1 MALPQQAT
9 KHHLATAQKLAALV
23 AAEADQIDCE
33 RQFSP
38 ELAASIADEGFFR
51 LLVPKSLGGS
61 EVPHPEFLNI
71 LEVFAQVDGSTGWCV
86 NQNNVFAT
94 SSSVMPEEIAHQIW
108 DESRAVVTNGPP
120 MSNVKAIPVDGG
132 YMLSGN
138 WNFSSGSPHA
148 TWIAALAPVGHQDQ
162 QMDAS
167 LDRSGTRM
175 MLMPRKDVTFLDSW
189 HVPGLR
195 GTGSFSF
202 ELKDMFI
209 PASRSYDPNV
219 PARESGPL
227 YAIPRTLLFASG
239 FATVALGVARA
250 SLDTAMDLSGTKTP
264 SRSRRLLRDQSTTHR
279 LIGEGE
285 ALWRSAKAFLR
296 ESATAMWDSV
306 CEDRSLS
313 TETRIRLRLASTH
326 AIQTAGQVTDI
337 AYNLCGS
344 SAIFEENPIQRRFQ
358 DIHVITQHVQGRPTH
373 YETAGQF
380 FLGVEPEGNF

>member
-1 MALPQQAT
+1 MAIPQQDT
-9 KHHLATAQKLAALV
+9 KHYLDTAQKLAALV
-23 AAEADQIDCE
+23 AAEADQIDSE
-33 RQFSP
+33 RQLSP
-38 ELAASIADEGFFR
+38 ELAAAIADEGFFR

-61 EVPHPEFLNI
+61 ELAHPDFLKI
-71 LEVFAQVDGSTGWCV
+71 LEVFAQVDGSTGWCI

-94 SSSVMPEEIAHQIW
+94 SSAVMPEQMAHEIW

-120 MSNVKAIPVDGG
+120 TATVKAVPVEGG
-132 YMLSGN
+132 YNLSGH

-148 TWIAALAPVGHQDQ
+148 TWIAALAPVGQPEQ
-162 QMDAS
+162 KMDAS
-167 LDRSGTRM
+167 LDRAGTRM
-175 MLMPRKDVTFLDSW
+175 MLIPREDVTFLDSW

-202 ELKDMFI
+202 ELTDMFI
-209 PASRSYDPNV
+209 PESRSYDPNET
-219 PARESGPL
+219 ARESGPL
-227 YAIPRTLLFASG
+227 YVIPRTLLFASG
-239 FATVALGVARA
+239 FATVALGVARG
-250 SLDTAMDLSGTKTP
+250 SLDTAMELSGAKTP
-264 SRSRRLLRDQSTTHR
+264 SRSTKLLRDQATTHR

-296 ESATAMWDSV
+296 ESATAVWASV
-306 CEDRSLS
+306 CRDRCLT
-313 TETRIRLRLASTH
+313 TEERIRLRLASTH
-326 AIQTAGQVTDI
+326 AIRTASQVVDI

-380 FLGVEPEGNF
+380 FLGLEPEGNF